1 MRRRQGDIG
10 IEGALGRP
18 ARELE
23 RAEGKGRALQLCTDQ
38 EGGCGGPDADRLER
52 APPGD
57 VEPASQP
64 SGRRVRV
71 GGHARLPDVHRFEV
85 AVVGI
90 GESDAMDDGQLAAL
104 PQGVEAGQGGMQ
116 SEPVPQWQHAV
127 RRQRQRAAPSLVVRI
142 ADRDDGIEPVVTAV
156 ERDENEPP
164 TDVAH
169 QLAAWVGPTTEQCIP
184 SRWPER
190 RPERACRSGA
200 AGDSEERSSAEPAP
214 GSWRGGGFPRRGCRR
229 RSENRHWEGE
239 AVGVQGLHGVPQL
252 VRYSGAVRARTASR
266 RGSPP
271 ARDRAAAVGLDHEG
285 TDSTSASASGRAAGA
300 ASAMG
305 DRST

>member
-1 MRRRQGDIG
+1 MHDG
-10 IEGALGRP
+10 
-18 ARELE
+18 ELT
-23 RAEGKGRALQLCTDQ
+23 A
-38 EGGCGGPDADRLER
+38 
-52 APPGD
+52 
-57 VEPASQP
+57 
-64 SGRRVRV
+64 
-71 GGHARLPDVHRFEV
+71 
-85 AVVGI
+85 I
-90 GESDAMDDGQLAAL
+90 
-104 PQGVEAGQGGMQ
+104 PQGVETGQGGMQ
-116 SEPVPQWQHAV
+116 SESVSQWQHGV

-142 ADRDDGIEPVVTAV
+142 TDRDDRIESIVPAV
-156 ERDENEPP
+156 ESDEDEPP
-164 TDVAH
+164 ADVAH
-169 QLAAWVGPTTEQCIP
+169 QLSAWVGPAEQCIP
-184 SRWPER
+184 RRWTER
-190 RPERACRSGA
+190 RPERARSSGA
-200 AGDSEERSSAEPAP
+200 AGESEERSSAEPTP

-229 RSENRHWEGE
+229 RSENRHWKGE